1 MATTGMQLLG
11 LILSIVGWVGGLVV
25 CAIPSQIIWE
35 GLWMNCIV
43 QSTGEIQCKVY
54 DSLLALPSD
63 MQAARGLTV
72 LSILLC
78 GLALALGVLGVKCTK
93 CIGVNSLKARIA
105 RISGSLFAIAGFLY
119 LVPVCWT
126 AHSIIRDFYDP
137 HVAGFC

>member
-11 LILSIVGWVGGLVV
+11 LIMSIVGWVSGAIV
-25 CAIPSQIIWE
+25 CAIPLWRVTAFIGNNIVTAQIIWE

-43 QSTGEIQCKVY
+43 QSTGQIQCKVY

-72 LSILLC
+72 FSILIC

-105 RISGSLFAIAGFLY
+105 RISGALFAIAGFLY
-119 LVPVCWT
+119 LVPDRKSV
-126 AHSIIRDFYDP
+126 
-137 HVAGFC
+137 V